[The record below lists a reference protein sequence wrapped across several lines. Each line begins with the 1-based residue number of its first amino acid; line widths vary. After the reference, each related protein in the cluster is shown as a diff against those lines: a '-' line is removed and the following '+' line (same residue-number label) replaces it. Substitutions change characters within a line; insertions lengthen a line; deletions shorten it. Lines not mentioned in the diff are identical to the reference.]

1 MGAGRRTAWAVI
13 AFALVLAGCTPE
25 SVSSPT
31 PVDDDGWT
39 ERGPITL
46 AVESGA
52 AQLIEDPVKAWNT
65 TRPREQVTVVE
76 LPSRG
81 GDRAPGMADR
91 AQAGSGEY
99 TVVMLEA
106 AATREFAA
114 KGWLVD
120 LPAGDFPTDGMAD
133 AAVASATY
141 DGALYAYPLSVD
153 VGVLYYRADLLAQFG
168 LTPPTTWAGLR
179 AVCAKVLLHN
189 PSRSCYA
196 GQLGARP
203 DLSSDIAEAIWS
215 AGGEFVDGA
224 GTPAVSSTAA
234 TAGLSRLAEGVAAG
248 LIPEAA
254 LTWSGSGA
262 RRALDAGSVVFL
274 RDWWSARATLDADSS
289 APGAVGMTVLPGD
302 TGQGV
307 AVLGGRNLGI
317 SANSRNRGTAA
328 DFLRYLT
335 SASEQKSL
343 AASGLGAPA
352 LTDLVSD
359 AALVKTVPSLRT
371 FSSALKAARPLPAT
385 TEFRQFTKDV
395 EETLLPALKGE
406 QKPAEALASLEDRLA
421 EVFR

>member
-1 MGAGRRTAWAVI
+1 MGAGRRTAWAAV
-13 AFALVLAGCTPE
+13 ALALVLAGCTPE
-25 SVSSPT
+25 SEPSPT
-31 PVDDDGWT
+31 PVDDDSWT

-46 AVESGA
+46 AVESGTA
-52 AQLIEDPVKAWNT
+52 RLVEDAVKAWNT
-65 TRPREQVTVVE
+65 TRPGEQVTVVE

-81 GDRAPGMADR
+81 GERAPGMADR

-99 TVVMLEA
+99 TVVLLEA

-120 LPAGDFPTDGMAD
+120 LPAGDFPTEGMSD

-141 DGALYAYPLSVD
+141 DGTLFAYPLSVD
-153 VGVLYYRADLLAQFG
+153 VGVLYYRADLLEQFG
-168 LTPPTTWAGLR
+168 VTPPTTWAEVR
-179 AVCAKVLLHN
+179 AACAKVLLHN

-203 DLSSDIAEAIWS
+203 DLSSDIAEAVWS
-215 AGGEFVDGA
+215 AGGEFVDA
-224 GTPAVSSTAA
+224 SGTPAVSSAAA
-234 TAGLSRLAEGVAAG
+234 TAGLSRLAGDVASG
-248 LIPEAA
+248 LIPEEA
-254 LTWSGSGA
+254 LTWSDSGA
-262 RRALDAGSVVFL
+262 RRAFDDGSVVFL
-274 RDWWSARATLDADSS
+274 RDWWSARATLDDDSS
-289 APGAVGMTVLPGD
+289 ASGEVGMTVLPGD

-307 AVLGGRNLGI
+307 AALSGRNLGI

-328 DFLRYLT
+328 DFLRHLT

-343 AASGLGAPA
+343 AASGLGAPVLA
-352 LTDLVSD
+352 DLTSD

-385 TEFRQFTKDV
+385 TGFRQFTKDV
-395 EETLLPALKGE
+395 EETVLPALQGE
-406 QKPAEALASLEDRLA
+406 QKPAEALATLEDRLA